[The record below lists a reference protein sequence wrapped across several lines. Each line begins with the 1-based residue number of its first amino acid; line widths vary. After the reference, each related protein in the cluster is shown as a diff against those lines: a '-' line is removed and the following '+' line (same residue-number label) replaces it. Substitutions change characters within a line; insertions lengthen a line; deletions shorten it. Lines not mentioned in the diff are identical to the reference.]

1 MARPKKQTVDYFP
14 HTATSG
20 KTMFT
25 LETRFENTGYA
36 FWFKTLEL
44 LASTEKHV
52 FDCRNS
58 ANWEFLLAKTRTD
71 EVTASSILDLL
82 ARLDAI
88 DPELWSYKVIWSQ
101 NFVDNIADVYK
112 NRKSAPPVRPS
123 LESFYEQEP
132 SHGVVTTSR
141 NEVEQELSSQATN
154 ENPQSKVKETKVKET
169 KVNNTI
175 ILDDEVKNNFRKL
188 WDLYPKKTNQY
199 ESFEFY
205 KLAIEKGTTNKEI
218 QTGIVNYVKYLQ
230 MNKTE
235 LRYVKTDVNFFRD
248 KFWQNHQTEPVA
260 KYGQKSEVIPDWMKQ
275 QELEQ
280 AAEISEVTEVS
291 NESVD
296 AGAEALRKRME
307 ALGLGGNDD

>member
-1 MARPKKQTVDYFP
+1 VARPKKQTVDYFP

-88 DPELWSYKVIWSQ
+88 DAELWSYKVIWSQ

-112 NRKSAPPVRPS
+112 NRKSTPPTRPS
-123 LESFYEQEP
+123 VNSFYEQEP
-132 SHGVVTTSR
+132 LDEIVSTSR
-141 NEVEQELSSQATN
+141 YEAEQGFSSQTTE
-154 ENPQSKVKETKVKET
+154 ENRQSKVKETKVKET
-169 KVNNTI
+169 KVKNSI
-175 ILDDEVKNNFRKL
+175 DDVENLEINFRKL
-188 WDLYPKKTNQY
+188 WDLYPKKSNQF
-199 ESFEFY
+199 EAFEFY
-205 KLAIEKGTTNKEI
+205 KIAIEKGTTNKEI
-218 QTGIVNYVKYLQ
+218 QTGIINYIKHLNI
-230 MNKTE
+230 NKTE
-235 LRYVKTDVNFFRD
+235 NRFVKTDVNFFRD
-248 KFWQNHQTEPVA
+248 KYWMNHQSEPVA
-260 KYGQKSEVIPDWMKQ
+260 KFGQKDESAPEWFKKQ
-275 QELEQ
+275 KEQ
-280 AAEISEVTEVS
+280 QATPEPVT
-291 NESVD
+291 ESVD
-296 AGAEALRKRME
+296 PVVDDNEAAILARMK
-307 ALGLGGNDD
+307 ALGIGGDDD